1 MTNDTQSAPAH
12 AGGDTLAAEQTN
24 GQTASFADFPLPEGL
39 LQTLSAA
46 ELTVPTPIQ
55 QMAIPHALE
64 GRDLIGLAQTGT
76 GKTAAFLVPI
86 LAKLP
91 TEERPRQGRL
101 PKALILSPTREL
113 ATQIAS
119 NFIKLS
125 AHTNLR
131 QVTVCGGM
139 RYDNQI
145 RTLRKGVDVVIATP
159 GRLEDLMERGAFDPD
174 EISYFVMDEADHM
187 LDLGFYPPMKRIFAS
202 LPEGC
207 QTMLF
212 SATMPPEIAT
222 LATEFLNDPH
232 HVTAP
237 QTGLTV
243 DRIKQ
248 QVTFLSDA
256 GKRARLQDI
265 LGDEDA
271 EQALIFVRTKRRA
284 DVLADMLS
292 QADLDVDVLHGDLRQ
307 SIRQKVL
314 RKFREGKIQ
323 AVIATDVAARGIDV
337 SGLSL
342 VINYDL
348 TDTPEA
354 YIHRVGRTGRAG
366 QSGLALSF
374 CAPDERRKLAAII
387 EKVGNVIE
395 LFEADGSVV
404 EDFSI
409 GRRGSGGRSRPPAHI
424 RKRSAGRDRQTSS
437 YSTRRQNTSF
447 EPRPEFSKYDP
458 VDDAADNYQT
468 AKSGKPKRNSGRA
481 RRDERGGPDRGSRVK
496 PYRGNRFDE
505 KSGRQSRQ
513 RDDEYSR
520 EKYSDNAYFD
530 DRAGSG
536 KRRPKSSKPSRNKD
550 RAFRAETSFQRQDEW
565 SDAEM
570 SRRSDKSR
578 GRRNNAGRNDV
589 GRNHTSQTDTP
600 LNESRR
606 DTPRWNDKKRSDRKP
621 FSRSSDKGAPKGR
634 RAQNADEFPFQTD
647 NFERPLQKP
656 ESRRNKR
663 GSDGSAF
670 TSNRGQK
677 QARHLDSFDP
687 SDIAGGRDKPKGK
700 VASGK
705 PKHKLSKN
713 ASKGA
718 ESRKSA
724 KPSFGKK
731 SAGKRFSGNKS
742 AGKQGGFG
750 GIKRR
755 GS

>member
-12 AGGDTLAAEQTN
+12 AGGETIAAEQTTD
-24 GQTASFADFPLPEGL
+24 QTASFADFPLPEGL
-39 LQTLSAA
+39 LQTLSDAD
-46 ELTVPTPIQ
+46 LTVPTPIQ

-86 LAKLP
+86 LAGLP
-91 TEERPRQGRL
+91 DADRPRQGRL

-125 AHTNLR
+125 SHTNLR

-145 RTLRKGVDVVIATP
+145 RALRKGVDVVIATP

-174 EISYFVMDEADHM
+174 EIDYFVMDEADHM

-202 LPEGC
+202 LPDGC

-212 SATMPPEIAT
+212 SATMPPEIAK
-222 LATEFLNDPH
+222 LATEFLTDPH

-265 LGDEDA
+265 LSDEDTD
-271 EQALIFVRTKRRA
+271 QALIFVRTKRRA

-292 QADLDVDVLHGDLRQ
+292 SADFDVDVLHGDLRQ

-387 EKVGNVIE
+387 DKVGNVVE
-395 LFEADGSVV
+395 LFEADGSIV

-409 GRRGSGGRSRPPAHI
+409 GRRGSGGRSRPPAHV
-424 RKRSAGRDRQTSS
+424 RKRSGGRDRQAGTYGS
-437 YSTRRQNTSF
+437 RRQNTTF

-458 VDDAADNYQT
+458 ADESSDTYQGKK
-468 AKSGKPKRNSGRA
+468 AGNANRKSSRP
-481 RRDERGGPDRGSRVK
+481 RRDERGRADSGSRVK
-496 PYRGNRFDE
+496 PYRGDRFEDKAE
-505 KSGRQSRQ
+505 RRSR
-513 RDDEYSR
+513 RSEDT
-520 EKYSDNAYFD
+520 YFGD
-530 DRAGSG
+530 KTRGE
-536 KRRPKSSKPSRNKD
+536 KRRAPTRPARGQKRGNSDADFGHRD
-550 RAFRAETSFQRQDEW
+550 AWHEAETSG
-565 SDAEM
+565 
-570 SRRSDKSR
+570 RSGKNQP
-578 GRRNNAGRNDV
+578 GKNQRRNAEAIQDA
-589 GRNHTSQTDTP
+589 
-600 LNESRR
+600 
-606 DTPRWNDKKRSDRKP
+606 PRWKDKKRSDKKP
-621 FSRSSDKGAPKGR
+621 FGRPSDAGVSKGQQKRSKQRFDYQEGGAEPTFDRQEARRKRQDSARTGFAPSDR
-634 RAQNADEFPFQTD
+634 
-647 NFERPLQKP
+647 QK
-656 ESRRNKR
+656 R
-663 GSDGSAF
+663 
-670 TSNRGQK
+670 
-677 QARHLDSFDP
+677 ARHNDGFDFADS
-687 SDIAGGRDKPKGK
+687 AGHKDGRKGK
-700 VASGK
+700 PASGK
-705 PKHKLSKN
+705 PKNRL
-713 ASKGA
+713 
-718 ESRKSA
+718 
-724 KPSFGKK
+724 
-731 SAGKRFSGNKS
+731 SAGKGAATRKSGKKPTNGKS
-742 AGKQGGFG
+742 SRKQGGFG

-755 GS
+755 GT